1 MHHYKITEEEFQSET
16 TKEIK
21 LDLKPANKSPSEV
34 PKVPPKAFKQP
45 SLPDISPN
53 NIIR

>member
-1 MHHYKITEEEFQSET
+1 MHQYKITEEEIISDT

-34 PKVPPKAFKQP
+34 PKVPTKALKQQ